1 MLCKELFGEMRR
13 SFFLQF
19 TSNQEKI
26 KKKKRETEIELN
38 KH

>member
-1 MLCKELFGEMRR
+1 MLCKELFGEMR

-26 KKKKRETEIELN
+26 KKKKKGDRNRTE
-38 KH
+38 

>member
-26 KKKKRETEIELN
+26 KKKKKKGDRNRTE
-38 KH
+38 

>member
-1 MLCKELFGEMRR
+1 MLCKELFGEMR

-26 KKKKRETEIELN
+26 KKKKKTKGDRNRTE
-38 KH
+38 